1 MNGSSIRMTVAAGM
15 AAMVLVSGYA
25 RAGQAGEESK
35 RIAVVNVSRVFKAYK
50 KVTDIQTRLE
60 ALFEQRKKAI
70 IKKEDDLQKD
80 IQVMKMDP
88 EDPQKNRAKLIK
100 MQQLE
105 IAKFDLDKEKYEFAI
120 EVEKKRL
127 EEMKQVLKEIRAA
140 ISDTGKAEKID
151 MVLRAPEYD
160 MEGNPEA
167 DATKPEEKDEA
178 QTSSELVR
186 RFRENPVL
194 YFSQGVDITSKV
206 ITKLN
211 DDYAKS
217 GGGAVAPAPA
227 PAPAGK

>member
-1 MNGSSIRMTVAAGM
+1 MNGSSIRMAIVAAL
-15 AAMVLVSGYA
+15 AASVMLAGYA

-70 IKKEDDLQKD
+70 IAKEEQLQKD

-88 EDPQKNRAKLIK
+88 EDPQKNRAKLVK

-105 IAKFDLDKEKYEFAI
+105 VAKFDLDKEKYEFAI

-160 MEGNPEA
+160 MEGNPES
-167 DATKPEEKDEA
+167 DKPEEKDEA
-178 QTSSELVR
+178 QTSQELVR

-194 YFSQGVDITSKV
+194 YFSQGVDITQKV

-211 DDYAKS
+211 DDYAKA
-217 GGGAVAPAPA
+217 GGGATAPAP
-227 PAPAGK
+227 K